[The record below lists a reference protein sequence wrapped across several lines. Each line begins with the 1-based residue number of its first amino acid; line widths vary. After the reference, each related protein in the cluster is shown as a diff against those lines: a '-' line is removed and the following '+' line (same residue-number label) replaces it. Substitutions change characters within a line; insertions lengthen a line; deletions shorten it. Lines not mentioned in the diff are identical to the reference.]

1 MHIVYEI
8 NLLNYVGSS
17 DPTLGNSLFSS
28 AKLVKNVDIS
38 KYQYSGYGIGFDMKG
53 VLSLTTGGFGKM

>member
-28 AKLVKNVDIS
+28 AN
-38 KYQYSGYGIGFDMKG
+38 
-53 VLSLTTGGFGKM
+53 